1 MTKKQINVGL
11 ASILTTAA
19 ELGPNMPLGP
29 AYMALMG
36 NGYSLN
42 DFQLLTTILGE
53 AKLAVVTQTTLSLT
67 VAGLDMVA
75 KCEAAA
81 RRAVA

>member
-1 MTKKQINVGL
+1 MTKKQINIGL

-19 ELGPNMPLGP
+19 EVGDDMPLGP

-36 NGYSLN
+36 NGYSLS
-42 DFQLLTTILGE
+42 DFQILTTILAE
-53 AKLAVVTQTTLSLT
+53 AKLAVVAQTTLSLT
-67 VAGLDMVA
+67 VAGLDMAA

-81 RRAVA
+81 KSVTV